1 VRCAE
6 FLAPT
11 RLAAKVLI
19 KAVTRFSAPTSE
31 RRVLCTPTGDRSQG
45 TADTAGTLPPAYT
58 LRACSGPRACA
69 GRARLREMI
78 ESRHGRVAGLFEQT
92 CQGWIDS
99 AKAHE

>member
-1 VRCAE
+1 MKPWPCGLYKPAM
-6 FLAPT
+6 
-11 RLAAKVLI
+11 AANGW
-19 KAVTRFSAPTSE
+19 
-31 RRVLCTPTGDRSQG
+31 VLCTPTGDRSQG

-78 ESRHGRVAGLFEQT
+78 ESRHGRVAGLSEQT